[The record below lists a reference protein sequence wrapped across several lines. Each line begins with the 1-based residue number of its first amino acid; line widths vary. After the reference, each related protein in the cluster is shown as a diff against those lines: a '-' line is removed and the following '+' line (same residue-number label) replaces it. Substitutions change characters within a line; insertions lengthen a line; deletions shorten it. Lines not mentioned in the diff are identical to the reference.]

1 MENQSNVGHNH
12 WTFRQKYLLF
22 YAQKL
27 NELLQKRIATTKNTD
42 LKAHYMLLQ
51 KRVKKMLS

>member
-1 MENQSNVGHNH
+1 MHLIVFE
-12 WTFRQKYLLF
+12 YLLF